1 MILRRITKHVRDQ
14 NWLAVGL
21 DFFIVVLGI
30 LIAFQIT
37 NWSEA
42 RQQSAELKRAEA
54 SIQTDLA
61 RNYYNAQERMALSD
75 CRVNR
80 IREISERLLEPG
92 DDWQGMPFR
101 QTDIAPSRTLAID
114 SVLRSPSRNWG
125 SRVWR
130 AELSRGTFS
139 QMDQDRRESLDSLF
153 FQAER
158 VQILQDQIQMLQA
171 RLNILSQTTTISRPD
186 RLRYYETL
194 SEIDH
199 NSAWIELMAEQLS
212 SRIIDVGIES
222 LDDQTRSEIQ
232 SFLSE
237 DNESRIAIYGD
248 CAKPV
253 ELFFLDAP
261 DEQAA
266 P

>member
-1 MILRRITKHVRDQ
+1 MILRRITKHVKDQ
-14 NWLAVGL
+14 NWFAVGL

-54 SIQTDLA
+54 SIQTDLV
-61 RNYYNAQERMALSD
+61 RNYYNAQERLSLVD

-92 DDWQGMPFR
+92 DDWQATPLR
-101 QTDIAPSRTLAID
+101 QTDIAPSRTLTLDPIF
-114 SVLRSPSRNWG
+114 RSPSRLWG
-125 SRVWR
+125 SRVWN

-139 QMDQDRRESLDSLF
+139 QMDQDRRDSLDVLF

-158 VQILQDQIQMLQA
+158 VQSLQEEIQRLQA

-186 RLRYYETL
+186 RLRYYDTL

-199 NSAWIELMAEQLS
+199 NSAMIELMAEQLS
-212 SRIIDVGIES
+212 SSIINVGVEN
-222 LDDQTRSEIQ
+222 LDEKTKSEIQ
-232 SFLSE
+232 SFLPE
-237 DNESRIAIYGD
+237 DNERRKAIYGD

-261 DEQAA
+261 DEQVA